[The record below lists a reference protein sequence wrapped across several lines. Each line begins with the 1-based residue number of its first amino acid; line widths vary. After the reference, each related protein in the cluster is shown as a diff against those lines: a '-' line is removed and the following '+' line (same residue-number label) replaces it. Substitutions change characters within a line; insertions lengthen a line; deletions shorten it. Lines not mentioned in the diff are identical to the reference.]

1 MIHQQDNEM
10 SNIISECD
18 EVDFKKEISFCL
30 SPNNREISTGKFLE
44 KNHQKCK
51 NVRIKFQ
58 KFDTSDDGESS
69 EMNDDFSGALK
80 EENEIVRECMS
91 TNLDLE
97 TVVDDILSAK
107 RHPSISKEKKR
118 RFKMTTE

>member
-1 MIHQQDNEM
+1 
-10 SNIISECD
+10 
-18 EVDFKKEISFCL
+18 
-30 SPNNREISTGKFLE
+30 
-44 KNHQKCK
+44 
-51 NVRIKFQ
+51 
-58 KFDTSDDGESS
+58 
-69 EMNDDFSGALK
+69 MNDDLSGALK

-118 RFKMTTE
+118 RFKMTAE